1 MELFQRVRV
10 SVSTSLNTQIFPTK
24 VKLCIRHVT
33 PEEMAKTLFLPGG
46 TVRVGGRKC
55 ELDSVR
61 RSRAAQICEIRSAGQ
76 WRVRVGRCIMW
87 DSGLH
92 YNYDQLH
99 KQRLGPRLDQS
110 LLWGASP

>member
-24 VKLCIRHVT
+24 VKLGFRHVT

-46 TVRVGGRKC
+46 IVRVGGRKC

-76 WRVRVGRCIMW
+76 WRVRVGR
-87 DSGLH
+87 
-92 YNYDQLH
+92 
-99 KQRLGPRLDQS
+99 
-110 LLWGASP
+110 